1 MTEKQ
6 RTILKPVTL
15 KGNGLHSGEKV
26 ELTIHPAADNH
37 GYVFKRSDLEGNPTI
52 RAVAENVVLTERG
65 TTLEEKNVRV
75 STIEHLMATLYAMG
89 IDNVLLE
96 LNGPEVPIMDGSAVE
111 FVKAIKSVGTVEQES
126 ERKYFQ
132 IKNKMVFRDEKKGLE
147 ITGYPDDTFSID
159 VHIGFDSKILDN
171 QFARL
176 SNFDEF
182 ETQIAPCRTFVFLRE
197 VELLFKNNLI
207 KGGDLNN
214 AIVIIDRK
222 ISQEELDRLAELFH
236 KPKIRAKPEGVLNN
250 IELHFSNEPARHKLL
265 DIIGDLALVGTRLKG
280 KIIANKPGHYVNTE
294 FAKILRKEVKHELSK
309 PIPPEYDPNKPPV
322 CDIND
327 IMKKLPHRPPFLLV
341 DRITYLD
348 DWTVCGIKNVT
359 MNEAFFAGHFPDE
372 PIMPGVLQIEA
383 MAQVG
388 GILLMSMVPDPENYV
403 LYFMKIENVK
413 FKQKVVP
420 GDTLNVRM
428 ILKEPVRRGIA
439 LTYGQGFIGD
449 KLAIECEFMAQLSRK
464 PGV

>member
-6 RTILKPVTL
+6 RTISKSVSLN
-15 KGNGLHSGEKV
+15 GSGLHSGEKV
-26 ELTIHPAADNH
+26 DLTIHPAPENH
-37 GYVFKRSDLEGNPTI
+37 GYVFKRTDLEGHPTVK
-52 RAVAENVVLTERG
+52 AVADNVVLTERG

-75 STIEHLMATLYAMG
+75 LTIEHLLASLYAMG
-89 IDNVLLE
+89 IDNALLE
-96 LNGPEVPIMDGSAVE
+96 LNGPEVPIMDGSAIKFVE
-111 FVKAIKSVGTVEQES
+111 AIKRTGTVEQKG

-132 IKNKMVFRDEKKGLE
+132 IKDKMVFRDEQKGLE
-147 ITGYPDDTFSID
+147 ITGYPDDTFSLD

-176 SNFDEF
+176 NNFDDF
-182 ETQIAPCRTFVFLRE
+182 EKQIAPCRTFVFLRE

-214 AIVIIDRK
+214 AIVLIDRK

-236 KPKIRAKPEGVLNN
+236 QPKIRVKPEGVLNN
-250 IELHFSNEPARHKLL
+250 IDLYFNNEPARHKLL
-265 DIIGDLALVGTRLKG
+265 DVIGDLALVGARLKG
-280 KIIANKPGHYVNTE
+280 KIIANKPGHYVNTQ
-294 FAKILRKEVKHELSK
+294 FARILRKEFKREISK
-309 PIPPEYDPNKPPV
+309 PTPPEYDSSKPPV
-322 CDIND
+322 FDIHE
-327 IMKKLPHRPPFLLV
+327 IMKRLPHRPPFLLV

-348 DWTVCGIKNVT
+348 EWTVCGIKNVT
-359 MNEAFFAGHFPDE
+359 MNEAFFVGHFPEE

-388 GILLMSMVPDPENYV
+388 GILLMSMVPDPENYL

-439 LTYGQGFIGD
+439 LTYGQGFVAD
-449 KLAIECEFMAQLSRK
+449 KLVIECEFMAQLSRK

>member
-6 RTILKPVTL
+6 RTIIKPVTL

-26 ELTIHPAADNH
+26 ELTIHPAPDNH
-37 GYVFKRSDLEGNPTI
+37 GYIFERIDLEGHPTVK
-52 RAVAENVVLTERG
+52 AVAEHVVLTERG
-65 TTLEEKNVRV
+65 TTLEENSVRI
-75 STIEHLMATLYAMG
+75 STIEHLLASLYAMG
-89 IDNVLLE
+89 IDNALLE

-111 FVKAIKSVGTVEQES
+111 FVQAIKSAGTVEQES
-126 ERKYFQ
+126 ERKYFR
-132 IKNKMVFRDEKKGLE
+132 IKDKIAFRDEAKGLE

-176 SNFDEF
+176 KSFDEF

-222 ISQEELDRLAELFH
+222 VSQEELDRLAELFH
-236 KPKIRAKPEGVLNN
+236 KPKIQAKPEGVLNN
-250 IELHFSNEPARHKLL
+250 IDLHFNNEPARHKLL
-265 DIIGDLALVGTRLKG
+265 DVIGDLALVGVRLKG
-280 KIIANKPGHYVNTE
+280 KIIANKPGHHINTE
-294 FAKILRKEVKHELSK
+294 FAKILRKEIKQKLSK
-309 PIPPEYDPNKPPV
+309 PTPPEYDPNKPPV
-322 CDIND
+322 CDIKD

-348 DWTVCGIKNVT
+348 EWTVCGIKNVT
-359 MNEAFFAGHFPDE
+359 MNEAFFTGHFPDE
-372 PIMPGVLQIEA
+372 PIMPGVLQIES

-428 ILKEPVRRGIA
+428 VLKEPVRRGIA
-439 LTYGQGFIGD
+439 LTYGQGFVGD

-464 PGV
+464 PDV

>member
-6 RTILKPVTL
+6 RTISKSVSLN
-15 KGNGLHSGEKV
+15 GSGLHSGEKV
-26 ELTIHPAADNH
+26 DLTIHPAPENH
-37 GYVFKRSDLEGNPTI
+37 GYVFKRTDLEGHPTV
-52 RAVAENVVLTERG
+52 RAIADNVVLTERG

-75 STIEHLMATLYAMG
+75 LTIEHLLASLYAMG
-89 IDNVLLE
+89 IDNALLE
-96 LNGPEVPIMDGSAVE
+96 LNGPEVPIMDGSAIKFVE
-111 FVKAIKSVGTVEQES
+111 AIKRTGTVEQKA

-132 IKNKMVFRDEKKGLE
+132 IKDKMVFRDEQKGLE
-147 ITGYPDDTFSID
+147 ITGYPDDTFSLD

-176 SNFDEF
+176 NNFDDF
-182 ETQIAPCRTFVFLRE
+182 EKQIAPCRTFVFLRE

-214 AIVIIDRK
+214 AIVLIDRK

-236 KPKIRAKPEGVLNN
+236 QPKIRVKPEGVLNN
-250 IELHFSNEPARHKLL
+250 IDLYFNNEPARHKLL
-265 DIIGDLALVGTRLKG
+265 DVIGDLALVGARLKG
-280 KIIANKPGHYVNTE
+280 KIIANKPGHYVNTQ
-294 FAKILRKEVKHELSK
+294 FARILRKEFKREISK
-309 PIPPEYDPNKPPV
+309 PTPPEYDSSKPPV
-322 CDIND
+322 FDIHE
-327 IMKKLPHRPPFLLV
+327 IMKRLPHRPPFLLV

-348 DWTVCGIKNVT
+348 EWTVCGIKNVT
-359 MNEAFFAGHFPDE
+359 MNEAFFVGHFPEE

-388 GILLMSMVPDPENYV
+388 GILLMSMVPDPENYL

-439 LTYGQGFIGD
+439 LTYGQGFVAD
-449 KLAIECEFMAQLSRK
+449 KLVIECEFMAQLSRK

>member
-6 RTILKPVTL
+6 RTIVKPVTL
-15 KGNGLHSGEKV
+15 KGEGLHSGEKV
-26 ELTIHPAADNH
+26 ELTIRPAPDNH
-37 GYVFKRSDLEGNPTI
+37 GYVFERIDLEGRPTVK
-52 RAVAENVVLTERG
+52 AVAENVVLTERG
-65 TTLEEKNVRV
+65 TTLEENSVRI
-75 STIEHLMATLYAMG
+75 STTEHLLASLYAMG
-89 IDNVLLE
+89 IDNALLE
-96 LNGPEVPIMDGSAVE
+96 LNGPEVPIMDGSAIE
-111 FVKAIKSVGTVEQES
+111 FVKAIKSAGTVEQES
-126 ERKYFQ
+126 ERKYFR
-132 IKNKMVFRDEKKGLE
+132 IKDKIAFRDEQKGLE

-176 SNFDEF
+176 NSFDEF

-222 ISQEELDRLAELFH
+222 VSQEELDRLAELFH
-236 KPKIRAKPEGVLNN
+236 KPKIQAKPEGVLNN
-250 IELHFSNEPARHKLL
+250 IDLHFNNEPARHKLL
-265 DIIGDLALVGTRLKG
+265 DVIGDLALVGVRLKG
-280 KIIANKPGHYVNTE
+280 KIIANKPGHHINTE
-294 FAKILRKEVKHELSK
+294 FAKILRKDIKQKLSK
-309 PIPPEYDPNKPPV
+309 PTPPEYDPNKPPV
-322 CDIND
+322 FDIKE

-348 DWTVCGIKNVT
+348 EWTVCGIKNVT
-359 MNEAFFAGHFPDE
+359 MNEAFFIGHFPDE

-439 LTYGQGFIGD
+439 LTYGQGFVGD

-464 PGV
+464 PDV

>member
-6 RTILKPVTL
+6 RTISKPASL
-15 KGNGLHSGEKV
+15 RGNGLHSGQNV
-26 ELTIHPAADNH
+26 ELTIHPAPDNH
-37 GYVFKRSDLEGNPTI
+37 GYVFKRIDLEGHPTI
-52 RAVAENVVLTERG
+52 RAVADNVVLTERG

-75 STIEHLMATLYAMG
+75 STIEHLLASLYAMG
-89 IDNVLLE
+89 IDNALLE
-96 LNGPEVPIMDGSAVE
+96 LNGPEVPIMDGSAIAFVE
-111 FVKAIKSVGTVEQES
+111 AIKNAGTVEQKTD
-126 ERKYFQ
+126 RKYFQ
-132 IKNKMVFRDEKKGLE
+132 IKNKTVFRDEKKGLE

-176 SNFDEF
+176 SNFNDF
-182 ETQIAPCRTFVFLRE
+182 EKQIAPCRTFVFLRE

-214 AIVIIDRK
+214 AIVLIDRK

-236 KPKIRAKPEGVLNN
+236 KPKIRVKPEGVLNN
-250 IELHFSNEPARHKLL
+250 IDLHFNNEPARHKLL
-265 DIIGDLALVGTRLKG
+265 DVIGDLALAGVRLRG

-294 FAKILRKEVKHELSK
+294 FAKILRKEIKHELSK
-309 PIPPEYDPNKPPV
+309 PVPPEYDPNIPPV
-322 CDIND
+322 FDINE
-327 IMKKLPHRPPFLLV
+327 IMKRLPHRPPFLLV
-341 DRITYLD
+341 YRITYLD
-348 DWTVCGIKNVT
+348 KWTVCGIKNVT
-359 MNEAFFAGHFPDE
+359 MNEAFFIGHFPDE

-428 ILKEPVRRGIA
+428 ILKEPVRRGLA
-439 LTYGQGFIGD
+439 LTYGQGFVGD
-449 KLAIECEFMAQLSRK
+449 KLAIECEFMAQISKK
-464 PGV
+464 PAI

>member
-6 RTILKPVTL
+6 RTIVKPVTL
-15 KGNGLHSGEKV
+15 KGDGLHSGEKV
-26 ELTIHPAADNH
+26 ELTIRPAPDNH
-37 GYVFKRSDLEGNPTI
+37 GYVFERIDIEGHPTV
-52 RAVAENVVLTERG
+52 RAVAEHVVLTERG
-65 TTLEEKNVRV
+65 TTLEENSVRI
-75 STIEHLMATLYAMG
+75 STIEHLLASLYAMG
-89 IDNVLLE
+89 IDNALLE
-96 LNGPEVPIMDGSAVE
+96 LNGPEVPIMDGSAIE
-111 FVKAIKSVGTVEQES
+111 FVKAIKNAGTVEQES
-126 ERKYFQ
+126 ERKYFR
-132 IKNKMVFRDEKKGLE
+132 IKDKIAFRDEEKGLE
-147 ITGYPDDTFSID
+147 ITGYPDDTLSID

-171 QFARL
+171 QFARFK
-176 SNFDEF
+176 SYDEF

-222 ISQEELDRLAELFH
+222 VSQEELDRLAELFH
-236 KPKIRAKPEGVLNN
+236 KPKIQAKPEGVLNN
-250 IELHFSNEPARHKLL
+250 IDLHFNNEPARHKLL
-265 DIIGDLALVGTRLKG
+265 DVIGDLALVGVRLKG
-280 KIIANKPGHYVNTE
+280 KIIANKPGHHINTE
-294 FAKILRKEVKHELSK
+294 FAKILRKEIKKKLSK
-309 PIPPEYDPNKPPV
+309 PTPPEYDPNKSPV
-322 CDIND
+322 CDIKD

-359 MNEAFFAGHFPDE
+359 MNEAFFVGHFPDE

-428 ILKEPVRRGIA
+428 VLKEPVRRGIA
-439 LTYGQGFIGD
+439 LTYGQGFVGE
-449 KLAIECEFMAQLSRK
+449 KLVIECEFMAQLSRK
-464 PGV
+464 PDV

>member
-6 RTILKPVTL
+6 RTISKSVSLN
-15 KGNGLHSGEKV
+15 GSGLHSGEKV
-26 ELTIHPAADNH
+26 EVTIHPAPENH
-37 GYVFKRSDLEGNPTI
+37 GYVFKRIDLEGHPTI
-52 RAVAENVVLTERG
+52 RAIADNVVLTERG
-65 TTLEEKNVRV
+65 TTLEEKNIRV
-75 STIEHLMATLYAMG
+75 LTIEHLLASIYAMG
-89 IDNVLLE
+89 IDNALLE
-96 LNGPEVPIMDGSAVE
+96 LNGPEVPIMDGSAIRFVE
-111 FVKAIKSVGTVEQES
+111 AIKRTGTVEQKAD
-126 ERKYFQ
+126 RKYFQ
-132 IKNKMVFRDEKKGLE
+132 IKHKMVFRDEKKGLE

-176 SNFDEF
+176 NNFDEF
-182 ETQIAPCRTFVFLRE
+182 EKQIAPCRTFVFLRE

-214 AIVIIDRK
+214 AIVLIDRK

-236 KPKIRAKPEGVLNN
+236 KPKIRVKPEGVLNN
-250 IELHFSNEPARHKLL
+250 IDLYFNNEPARHKLL
-265 DIIGDLALVGTRLKG
+265 DVIGDLALVGARLKG
-280 KIIANKPGHYVNTE
+280 KIIANKPGHHINTE
-294 FAKILRKEVKHELSK
+294 FAKILRKEIKHELLK

-322 CDIND
+322 FDIHD

-348 DWTVCGIKNVT
+348 EWTVCGIKNVT
-359 MNEAFFAGHFPDE
+359 MNEAFFIGHFPDE

-388 GILLMSMVPDPENYV
+388 GILLMSMVPDPENYL
-403 LYFMKIENVK
+403 LYFLKIENVR

-420 GDTLNVRM
+420 GDTLNIRM
-428 ILKEPVRRGIA
+428 VLKEPVRRGIA
-439 LTYGQGFIGD
+439 LTYGQGFVAG
-449 KLAIECEFMAQLSRK
+449 KLVIECDFMAQLSKK